1 MVKVVK
7 DGFEIVVTEGAY
19 KNQFAPLG
27 FTIVED
33 KKVEE
38 KPVVDEKP
46 VVKEEHEEKQEVK
59 PVSKKK

>member
-33 KKVEE
+33 EKVKEEKKLIVEE
-38 KPVVDEKP
+38 KPVVEEKHEEEKP
-46 VVKEEHEEKQEVK
+46 V
-59 PVSKKK
+59 SRKK